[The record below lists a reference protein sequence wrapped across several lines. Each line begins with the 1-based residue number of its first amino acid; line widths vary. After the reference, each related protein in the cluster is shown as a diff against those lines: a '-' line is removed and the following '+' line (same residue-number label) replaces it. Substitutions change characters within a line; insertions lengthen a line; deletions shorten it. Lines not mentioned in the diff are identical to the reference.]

1 MTGSQVMLQMEF
13 WVFRILYTSVM
24 RSAVITEFVWFIL
37 TRNEQVFIMLV
48 ILHVSLGAGLLDLKV
63 INIDRSK

>member
-1 MTGSQVMLQMEF
+1 MLQMEF